1 MQKSKFIAMLLAV
14 AMVASMVVVPAFAS
28 GEPYTITLTAN
39 SIAAAPGGTIS
50 LTLSTAG
57 TIPDPGVTAV
67 GAVIKYPAG
76 WTLTAVDDS
85 AAASLFSGINL
96 LPSHNDDGA
105 GTYTMY
111 WGMDAFTTAVGDL
124 ATLTFTIPADAAL
137 ADYPFIVENGEELNV
152 TGTLDGEG
160 KLIVGSLTDVEVAFA
175 GCSVTVGSACP
186 LHADAEY
193 TAVDA
198 ALAET
203 WAPGGDVLETGHY
216 RLESDVTL
224 NSYLNI
230 ASGIEACIDLNGHTI
245 SGTGRLF
252 FLRSGGVLTITDS
265 VGTGLIQGGTVTAS
279 AANGGTAFMS
289 GGSTFNLYGGT
300 VIGGTV
306 ETASSGGTNYGG
318 NFAVS
323 GTLNMYGGMIKD
335 GTASGAITNTNVWG
349 GNMYVSATGTFN
361 MYGGTISS
369 GVATGNFVNN
379 RCFGGNIYGVAG
391 SKLNLYGGTVA
402 GGTITRAV
410 FGYNS
415 DRAMLG
421 GNIYSEGAVVIRDT
435 TVADG
440 VITGTGAPGAD
451 VSGAGRVSRA
461 AGANICVSGT
471 SASLTIENSSI
482 NGGSISLSHNYSSAN
497 KAYMIALG
505 GSIAAVNANVTIKN
519 STVSGGEAKVESYG
533 TKLQTT
539 NTITV
544 KGGSIYIEGAALTI
558 SDNSAISGGS
568 LGYSSA
574 KSTPTVGGG
583 CISAANATVTITDST
598 VSNGL
603 ISSFTTENVAT
614 SLKQKGLGGN
624 IYQESG
630 DLNIS
635 SSTIADGNTDY
646 RGGNICTVG
655 AEGSEATVN
664 LTGTT
669 NINYGTAALAA
680 SSALYAKD
688 YSTINMSGDT
698 SLSRSRMEAN
708 TTMNLY
714 SGYISQIYIVSG
726 ITFTMYGGR
735 IGTLEGTAGATIN
748 NGYVDTITSTVC
760 TITSLD
766 CAHVN
771 TIGTDGKRVWHN
783 EGTCSVCGHNY
794 VADGDETA
802 CETCGVVHEAWHG
815 AHTFDA
821 EGNCTVNG
829 CTKTLVAHDDSCN
842 CGETVTWTP
851 WDGNDITG
859 GHYYLTDNM
868 DSFSA
873 TITDACLDLNG
884 YTLKVEGA
892 FDASIGGNVIDTV
905 GTGKLADNSPAFN
918 PSNSMLPIH
927 VGDGYVFETPVFVQN
942 LTHTGGDAT
951 GKFGFYLNNLAA
963 DTKMD
968 EALKEGKITIQV
980 NVTWDGG
987 QMTCAL
993 SSEMPALATYADN
1006 WDTKMLLLTLTGLT
1020 DITGLTCTAQVY
1032 ANGVTVQ

>member
-85 AAASLFSGINL
+85 AATSLFSGINL
-96 LPSHNDDGA
+96 TPSHNDNGA

-111 WGMDAFTTAVGDL
+111 WGMDDFTTAVGDL
-124 ATLTFTIPADAAL
+124 ATLTFTIPADAAF
-137 ADYPFIVENGEELNV
+137 ADYPFTVENGEELNV

-160 KLIVGSLTDVEVAFA
+160 KLIVGSLTNVEVAFA

-186 LHADAEY
+186 LHTDAEY

-203 WAPGGDVLETGHY
+203 WAAGGDILGTNHY
-216 RLESDVTL
+216 RLETDVTL
-224 NSYLNI
+224 NAYLRV
-230 ASGIEACIDLNGHTI
+230 SGVVCIDLNGHNITVADGV
-245 SGTGRLF
+245 SSRVFLMATGSSLN
-252 FLRSGGVLTITDS
+252 ITDS
-265 VGTGLIQGGTVTAS
+265 VGTGVISGGNVKATSGNVTGGNIYNGGGNFRLYGGTIAGGTVTS
-279 AANGGTAFMS
+279 DVSSYAARGGNIYGNADSKIFI
-289 GGSTFNLYGGT
+289 YGGT
-300 VIGGTV
+300 VKDGVVNRVHVNSAANTNGGANIFSLGQIVIQNATISGGTANLTLNSALTGSAQWPEMQGGSIHAEAALTIENSTVTGGKIITDYTNTGTVTTASRSYGGNIYALKADTVIKNSTISDGSISVTTTGKAGVYAQIRGGNIYCNTGNLTISDNSTVSGGSITYNASTSSTTASNDLTKVGDSRSGATKFLAINGGNIYTLTNITTVTDSTISGGTIARAEEATTYKFGKGGNIFVERATWNMSSGTV
-306 ETASSGGTNYGG
+306 EGGSVDYRGGNLVTAATSTVTATVNLSGTAKIGWGVASGWSLTAGLWGATNYDTTF
-318 NFAVS
+318 NIS
-323 GTLNMYGGMIKD
+323 GDVQVTSASLLPAKTILNMYGGMAKQIEARA
-335 GTASGAITNTNVWG
+335 GS
-349 GNMYVSATGTFN
+349 TFN
-361 MYGGTISS
+361 MYGGRVTTLS
-369 GVATGNFVNN
+369 G
-379 RCFGGNIYGVAG
+379 
-391 SKLNLYGGTVA
+391 
-402 GGTITRAV
+402 
-410 FGYNS
+410 
-415 DRAMLG
+415 
-421 GNIYSEGAVVIRDT
+421 
-435 TVADG
+435 
-440 VITGTGAPGAD
+440 
-451 VSGAGRVSRA
+451 
-461 AGANICVSGT
+461 
-471 SASLTIENSSI
+471 
-482 NGGSISLSHNYSSAN
+482 NG
-497 KAYMIALG
+497 
-505 GSIAAVNANVTIKN
+505 
-519 STVSGGEAKVESYG
+519 
-533 TKLQTT
+533 
-539 NTITV
+539 
-544 KGGSIYIEGAALTI
+544 
-558 SDNSAISGGS
+558 
-568 LGYSSA
+568 
-574 KSTPTVGGG
+574 
-583 CISAANATVTITDST
+583 
-598 VSNGL
+598 
-603 ISSFTTENVAT
+603 
-614 SLKQKGLGGN
+614 
-624 IYQESG
+624 
-630 DLNIS
+630 
-635 SSTIADGNTDY
+635 
-646 RGGNICTVG
+646 
-655 AEGSEATVN
+655 
-664 LTGTT
+664 
-669 NINYGTAALAA
+669 
-680 SSALYAKD
+680 
-688 YSTINMSGDT
+688 
-698 SLSRSRMEAN
+698 
-708 TTMNLY
+708 
-714 SGYISQIYIVSG
+714 
-726 ITFTMYGGR
+726 
-735 IGTLEGTAGATIN
+735 GATIN
-748 NGYVDTITSTVC
+748 NGYVNEITATGTITSP
-760 TITSLD
+760 D

-771 TIGTDGKRVWHN
+771 TVGTDGKRVWHN

-794 VADGDETA
+794 VADGNETA

-815 AHTFDA
+815 AHTFDGD
-821 EGNCTVNG
+821 GNCTVNG

-851 WDGNDITG
+851 WDGNDISG

-892 FDASIGGNVIDTV
+892 FDASIGGNVIDTA
-905 GTGKLADNSPAFN
+905 GTGKLADSGPAFN

-993 SSEMPALATYADN
+993 SSEMPALGIYADN
-1006 WDTKMLLLTLTGLT
+1006 WDTKMLVLTLTGLT